1 MTDQEKMELATKVS
15 ETWDQW
21 RDANEFDSSTD
32 IPKEVLEGI
41 FYAIGFLN
49 DECMVYQPGWIKIQ
63 NSLEFLLKGNSD
75 DE

>member
-1 MTDQEKMELATKVS
+1 MTDQEKIELATKVS

>member
-1 MTDQEKMELATKVS
+1 MIEREKIELATKVS

-21 RDANEFDSSTD
+21 RETNDFDSSTD
-32 IPKEVLEGI
+32 ISKEVLEGI

-63 NSLEFLLKGNSD
+63 NSLEFLLEGNSD
-75 DE
+75 HE